1 MEKLLNLN
9 EHEEYGSRSIIMG
22 KSPSDVD
29 IIGLSK
35 TIHMRS
41 CEKHLFSEKDYK
53 IKESKLYPNSNH
65 SDEETESTTPI

>member
-1 MEKLLNLN
+1 MA
-9 EHEEYGSRSIIMG
+9 SSIIMG

-41 CEKHLFSEKDYK
+41 CEKQLNFTDKTVKNSFDRASE
-53 IKESKLYPNSNH
+53 
-65 SDEETESTTPI
+65 EETESTTPI